1 MLELQ
6 LIIIFI
12 IRRIYPSFSQWNVW
26 KNKTMAV
33 TISQSPSL
41 FCTTHMF
48 KKKKQ
53 TAGTRKCLVG
63 FALIKK
69 VIHLIFELF
78 L

>member
-1 MLELQ
+1 MCEKTKQ
-6 LIIIFI
+6 W
-12 IRRIYPSFSQWNVW
+12 PSQFPRAPVYFVQP
-26 KNKTMAV
+26 TC
-33 TISQSPSL
+33 L
-41 FCTTHMF
+41 

-78 L
+78 YNYFSIDCFQWLSSILV